1 LKRNRSV
8 NGNSR
13 FAQINSFIH
22 SLKRDWKAVKN
33 GFTYAYNSGFV
44 EGTVNKLK
52 TEKRMMYGR
61 AGYAL
66 LRAKLLAPYYARK
79 VG

>member
-1 LKRNRSV
+1 MPTTAALLKEQS
-8 NGNSR
+8 
-13 FAQINSFIH
+13 
-22 SLKRDWKAVKN
+22 
-33 GFTYAYNSGFV
+33 
-44 EGTVNKLK
+44 NKLK

-66 LRAKLLAPYYARK
+66 LRAKLLAPYYLKK